1 MQPALVKRMASTA
14 RSQLKFRN
22 IASGS
27 RLPTRTP
34 AKTTSRTER
43 IAAKTPAEAL
53 AKTPVTTPTSTLKGP
68 IYRLP
73 AEKLLLYADRGL
85 IVVNK
90 PNGLISQLSDPYDTE
105 TVCFSPTSATFCLMP
120 VVLLIGAERRR
131 GYLFDV
137 PRGYVRAFAIQMN
150 KR

>member
-1 MQPALVKRMASTA
+1 MQPALVKRMASVA
-14 RSQLKFRN
+14 RSSSKSRN

-27 RLPTRTP
+27 RTPTRTP

-43 IAAKTPAEAL
+43 SAVKTPAEAL
-53 AKTPVTTPTSTLKGP
+53 AKTPATTPTSTLKGP

-105 TVCFSPTSATFCLMP
+105 TVRFSPASARFGLMP
-120 VVLLIGAERRR
+120 MVLLVGAERRR
-131 GYLFDV
+131 GYLLDV
-137 PRGYVRAFAIQMN
+137 PRGYVRAFAVRAT
-150 KR
+150 KK

>member
-1 MQPALVKRMASTA
+1 MLF
-14 RSQLKFRN
+14 RS
-22 IASGS
+22 
-27 RLPTRTP
+27 
-34 AKTTSRTER
+34 
-43 IAAKTPAEAL
+43 AKTPAEAL
-53 AKTPVTTPTSTLKGP
+53 AKPPVKTPTSTLKGP

-90 PNGLISQLSDPYDTE
+90 PNGLISQLSDPDDSE
-105 TVCFSPTSATFCLMP
+105 TVCFSPTFPRVRLIP

-131 GYLFDV
+131 GYLLDV
-137 PRGYVRAFAIQMN
+137 PRGYVRAFPIQAT